1 METARDPTTI
11 AKGEH
16 TMSSVY
22 EKPVSGSIDEVG
34 ERLVRAVELHKYG
47 VLGTI
52 DLKEKMNGKGV
63 EFEPACRVY
72 EVCNPV
78 KASEVLQ
85 HDMSVSTALP
95 CRISIYEFGGQLR
108 LATLKPTRILG
119 VFGHEELN
127 QQALQVEQD
136 LIAII
141 DEVAGAE

>member
-1 METARDPTTI
+1 MA
-11 AKGEH
+11 
-16 TMSSVY
+16 
-22 EKPVSGSIDEVG
+22 
-34 ERLVRAVELHKYG
+34 ERAQL
-47 VLGTI
+47 
-52 DLKEKMNGKGV
+52 
-63 EFEPACRVY
+63 
-72 EVCNPV
+72 

-127 QQALQVEQD
+127 QQALEVEQD

-141 DEVAGAE
+141 DEVAAAG

>member
-1 METARDPTTI
+1 
-11 AKGEH
+11 
-16 TMSSVY
+16 MSSVY
-22 EKPVSGSIDEVG
+22 EKPVSGTIEEIGS
-34 ERLVRAVELHKYG
+34 RLEQAVQARNYG

-52 DLKEKMNGKGV
+52 DIKEKMNGKGIP
-63 EFEPACRVY
+63 FEAACRVY
-72 EVCNPV
+72 EVCNPH

-85 HDMSVSTALP
+85 HDMSISTALP

-127 QQALQVEQD
+127 KQALQVEKD

-141 DEVAGAE
+141 DEVAATK

>member
-1 METARDPTTI
+1 
-11 AKGEH
+11 
-16 TMSSVY
+16 MSSVY
-22 EKPVSGSIDEVG
+22 EKPVSGSIEEVG
-34 ERLVRAVELHKYG
+34 ERLVRAVESHKYG

-52 DLKEKMNGKGV
+52 DLKEKMNDKGI

-72 EVCNPV
+72 EVCNPLQ
-78 KASEVLQ
+78 ASKVLQ

-95 CRISIYEFGGQLR
+95 CRISIYEAGGQLR

-141 DEVAGAE
+141 DEVAEAG

>member
-1 METARDPTTI
+1 
-11 AKGEH
+11 
-16 TMSSVY
+16 MSSVY

-34 ERLVRAVELHKYG
+34 DRLVRTVEAHKYG

-63 EFEPACRVY
+63 DFDPPCRVY
-72 EVCNPV
+72 EVCNPH

-127 QQALQVEQD
+127 QQALQVEKD

-141 DEVAGAE
+141 DEVAATD